1 VAIPRQPCG
10 AVRARREAHLSRY
23 LIEFDFRYNNRHISD
38 SERAA
43 LLTGN
48 LVAPKSTKHRA
59 KPSFAGARGGSAMID
74 EARLKLE
81 ARLLTLEHFVQ
92 FLMKIEYEK
101 WA

>member
-1 VAIPRQPCG
+1 
-10 AVRARREAHLSRY
+10 
-23 LIEFDFRYNNRHISD
+23 
-38 SERAA
+38 
-43 LLTGN
+43 
-48 LVAPKSTKHRA
+48 
-59 KPSFAGARGGSAMID
+59 MID